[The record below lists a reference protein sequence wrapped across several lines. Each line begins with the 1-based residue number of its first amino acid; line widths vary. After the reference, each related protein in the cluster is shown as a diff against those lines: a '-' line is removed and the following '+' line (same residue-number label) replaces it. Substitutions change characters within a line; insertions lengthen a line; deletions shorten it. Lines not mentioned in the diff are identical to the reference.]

1 MHAELN
7 FVEGGASD
15 EVGAHRVLLGK
26 VRREVHLLPLVPLD
40 YFLVTWKTKLTQV
53 PTLDEVELASY

>member
-1 MHAELN
+1 MHPELK

-26 VRREVHLLPLVPLD
+26 VCREVHLLPLVSLD